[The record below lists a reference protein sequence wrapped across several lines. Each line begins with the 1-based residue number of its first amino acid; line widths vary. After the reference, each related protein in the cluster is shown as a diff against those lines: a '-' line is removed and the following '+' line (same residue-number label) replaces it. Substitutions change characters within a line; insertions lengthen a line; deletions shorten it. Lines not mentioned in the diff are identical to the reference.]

1 MNKIIAAC
9 IVACMFAA
17 CSGGDKQPDHDSSLG
32 TVDSSK
38 ATPVVMGN
46 DSPASNPVTNILP
59 GTLQP
64 GSVTTPQQMPVQP
77 VTSSAAPGMNPA
89 HGQPGHRCDI
99 AVGAPLNSA
108 PSKPAAVTTTPVV
121 ANPAPTTS
129 TAKTVTA
136 PGMNPP
142 HGEPGHR
149 CEIAVGAPLNSP
161 ATKPATT
168 PAAAPTITPTITPA
182 TPVKVDSGG

>member
-9 IVACMFAA
+9 IVACIFSA
-17 CSGGDKQPDHDSSLG
+17 CSGEKQPDHDSSLG

-46 DSPASNPVTNILP
+46 DSLANNPATNILP
-59 GTLQP
+59 GTVQP
-64 GSVTTPQQMPVQP
+64 ASVTTPQQMPAQP
-77 VTSSAAPGMNPA
+77 VTTTAPGMNPP

-108 PSKPAAVTTTPVV
+108 PSKPATVTTPQVV
-121 ANPAPTTS
+121 TSPTAT

-149 CEIAVGAPLNSP
+149 CDIAVGAPLNSP
-161 ATKPATT
+161 ASKPT
-168 PAAAPTITPTITPA
+168 APTVVPTVTPTLTPA
-182 TPVKVDSGG
+182 TPAKVDSGG